1 MSNCCHRCNYHLEAL
16 ARSAQCN
23 IPVPLLIIHL
33 PPTPLPPGRYLAP
46 RATSCNLRGLQQRS
60 QAGKETSERLGNL
73 SVSLDF
79 YLFPLA
85 SRISINR
92 NFPLLSK
99 KCVIGAASLMSLRRL
114 LEVLAFFSQEIGPRR
129 RRLHGGKAR
138 FLQKSLA
145 EKDPL
150 RSTCLP
156 QERAER

>member
-1 MSNCCHRCNYHLEAL
+1 MLPQMQLSFRGSGEEQ
-16 ARSAQCN
+16 RN
-23 IPVPLLIIHL
+23 IPVTLLTA
-33 PPTPLPPGRYLAP
+33 PPPGRYLAP
-46 RATSCNLRGLQQRS
+46 RATLCNLRGLQQRS

-99 KCVIGAASLMSLRRL
+99 NCVIVAASLMSLRRL
-114 LEVLAFFSQEIGPRR
+114 LEVLAFFSLEIGPRR
-129 RRLHGGKAR
+129 RRGSRLHGGEAQ
-138 FLQKSLA
+138 FLLKSPA
-145 EKDPL
+145 KKDPR
-150 RSTCLP
+150 RSTRLP